1 MNEVFRQEKKFLISI
16 EEFYKFKA
24 LFSKVMYEDAH
35 SKEHEYYPVRSLYF
49 DSIDDRD
56 YQEKLDGVEVRRK
69 IRLRNYGADSE
80 FALLEMKQKQGE
92 FQKKRSLKLNKEDA
106 LELIKGNYSILLK
119 YKETF
124 AKECYAVMMMHC
136 YRPATVVT
144 YHRKAFIAKENKIR
158 VTFDYN
164 IVTNENEFNIFSK
177 TLNEYSVF
185 DPYMVILEVK
195 YNGFLLA
202 YIKDIINQCEKSQ
215 ISMSKYCLGRTISKH
230 YVY

>member
-16 EEFYKFKA
+16 EEFYKFKG
-24 LFSKVMYEDAH
+24 LLSNVMEEDKH
-35 SKEHEYYPVRSLYF
+35 SKENEYYQVRSLYF

-56 YQEKLDGVEVRRK
+56 YQEKLDGVAIRRK
-69 IRLRNYGADSE
+69 LRLRNYGPNSQ

-92 FQKKRSLKLNKEDA
+92 YQKKRSLKLPKEDA
-106 LELIKGNYSILLK
+106 LQLIKGNYSILLT
-119 YKETF
+119 YKEEF
-124 AKECYAVMMMHC
+124 AKECYAVMTMNC
-136 YRPATVVT
+136 YRPATVIT

-158 VTFDYN
+158 ITFDYN
-164 IVTNENEFNIFSK
+164 IVANENEFNIFTYK
-177 TLNEYSVF
+177 INEYPVF
-185 DPYMVILEVK
+185 NPYIVILEVK

-202 YIKDIINQCEKSQ
+202 YIKEIINQCGKSE